1 MNKYETKNLIRVN
14 KKVARKLYN
23 LGFDVGLCP
32 CKANPESPWWLMSI
46 VNNKTFGYTFD
57 DVVNK
62 FAWYNCN
69 NEVGQYPAYYV
80 DKNKG
85 GVYNEI

>member
-23 LGFDVGLCP
+23 LGLEVGLCP
-32 CKANPESPWWLMSI
+32 CNANPESPWWLMSF
-46 VNNKTFGYTFD
+46 VNNNSYDYTFD
-57 DVVNK
+57 EVVDK

-69 NEVGQYPAYYV
+69 NELGRYVAYYV
-80 DKNKG
+80 DNKKVG
-85 GVYNEI
+85 EL